1 MRTIRARRL
10 LALVGVLGVSG
21 AVSAWQG
28 TAGVFRTWDADLINI
43 EAVTQTGAGVYVAVL
58 DTGLVPYWQDYFDRA
73 RVDTQLGTGFDQSV
87 TFKAHNINPCGFD
100 ITVGRLRQTT
110 WVGSTGSTHGTHVAS
125 TILGYDYR
133 SNFDAAAG
141 FPLPPITVRGIAPD
155 VTVIPV
161 KVLADYQ
168 LPALPHCTNPGPI
181 PAQNLVFGTDEM
193 IAAGID
199 YVTGLARAGFRP
211 MVINM
216 SIGGPS
222 LSSVEQAAI
231 NRAIANGVIVVAA
244 AGNEGEAGMSFPG
257 AYSPVI
263 SAGAAGWT
271 GEWLRPGDP
280 ASGPNYRMWWL
291 QYPFAPLLPGSGNVP
306 DPTDVDDV
314 YVTDFSSRAKAGQQ
328 LDVLAP
334 GSWVRGPFPGV
345 PGLSRL
351 PWHARG
357 IGDLVGG
364 VSTNF
369 FYVGGTSMATPHVT
383 AVAALMLEKDP
394 TLTQAHVEAI
404 LKTTALTIPGSGS
417 RLIRDN
423 AVPSVTISWD
433 TNCGSPCDA
442 VGSGLVQANAALAAV
457 APPPIT
463 PGAGHVR

>member
-21 AVSAWQG
+21 AVSALQG

-110 WVGSTGSTHGTHVAS
+110 WAGSTGSTHGTHVAS

-133 SNFDAAAG
+133 SNFDAVAG

-168 LPALPHCTNPGPI
+168 LPALPHCTTPGPI

-199 YVTGLARAGFRP
+199 YVTSLARAGFRP

-216 SIGGPS
+216 SLGGPS
-222 LSSVEQAAI
+222 LSSIEQAAI

-291 QYPFAPLLPGSGNVP
+291 QYVGPAA
-306 DPTDVDDV
+306 
-314 YVTDFSSRAKAGQQ
+314 SRQPATC
-328 LDVLAP
+328 P
-334 GSWVRGPFPGV
+334 I
-345 PGLSRL
+345 RL
-351 PWHARG
+351 
-357 IGDLVGG
+357 
-364 VSTNF
+364 
-369 FYVGGTSMATPHVT
+369 
-383 AVAALMLEKDP
+383 
-394 TLTQAHVEAI
+394 TLTMC
-404 LKTTALTIPGSGS
+404 T
-417 RLIRDN
+417 
-423 AVPSVTISWD
+423 
-433 TNCGSPCDA
+433 
-442 VGSGLVQANAALAAV
+442 
-457 APPPIT
+457 
-463 PGAGHVR
+463 